1 MDLYNKHENQQGVGL
16 TYDLWKNFPTH
27 EIFALKDQNV
37 GFGCMM
43 DPANPPF
50 VPVATT
56 TVVNCGGG
64 WTGYADSAEYI
75 RGTLH
80 TEYGDGPAL
89 RFFTTTD
96 NQECWI
102 KGGGGGD
109 PFMISDTAADAK
121 ELVFECSFRVANIT
135 TAKYG
140 FFVGLAQGLL
150 ATNMI
155 ADAGTLADTGLI
167 GLFKPE
173 GDTTTVDLVYQK
185 ASGGV
190 ITHKDAWKTI
200 AALTWY
206 HFGLRYNP
214 NTKTLTPYWGT
225 GDRSTTKMAADTDNA
240 ILSTDIDDATFPDGI
255 GMSPL
260 CGMKAAHAD
269 DAYVDVRT
277 LACAQRAWPAS

>member
-16 TYDLWKNFPTH
+16 TYDLWKNFPYN
-27 EIFALKDQNV
+27 EIFALKDQSV
-37 GFGCMM
+37 GFGCML

-56 TVVNCGGG
+56 TVVNVGGG
-64 WTGYADSAEYI
+64 WTGYTDSAEYI

-80 TEYGDGPAL
+80 TEYGDGPAI
-89 RFFTTTD
+89 RFFATTD
-96 NQECWI
+96 NQEAWI
-102 KGGGGGD
+102 KGCGGGD

-121 ELVFECSFRVANIT
+121 ELVFEVSFRVANIT
-135 TAKYG
+135 VTKGG
-140 FFVGLAQGLL
+140 FFLGLAQGLL

-167 GLFKPE
+167 GIFKPE
-173 GDTTTVDLVYQK
+173 GNTSGVDLVYQK

-190 ITHKDAWKTI
+190 IEHVGDWQTI

-214 NTKTLTPYWGT
+214 QTKVLTPWWGT
-225 GDRSTTKMAADTDNA
+225 GDRDTTRMAPDKDNA

-255 GMSPL
+255 GMAPL
-260 CGMKAAHAD
+260 LGLKNAHAD
-269 DAYVDVRT
+269 DYYIDVRT
-277 LACAQRAWPAS
+277 CACAQRAWPAS